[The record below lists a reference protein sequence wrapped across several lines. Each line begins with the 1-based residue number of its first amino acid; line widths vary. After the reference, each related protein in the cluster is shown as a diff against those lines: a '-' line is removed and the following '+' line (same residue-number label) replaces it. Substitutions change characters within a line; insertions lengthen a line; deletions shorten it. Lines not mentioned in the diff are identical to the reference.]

1 MRIAICDDVLSDLEA
16 LNNAVSEYY
25 SSKNTPVIIDKF
37 SNPETLLNKFFLEG
51 NNYYNVFILDIVMQQ
66 NGIDVAKKIAKI
78 NPYAIIIFQSSSPE
92 FAVDAFRVKALDYIL
107 KPLNKQ
113 QVNECLNRV
122 SSLLETTKK
131 EIIQVKNSDLN
142 LVNIEINQINYI
154 ESSDR
159 KIVFHMIDE
168 TTVSTISM
176 RTKFLE
182 SIPFNYEEKNF
193 LNCHASFIV
202 NMNQIKSIVNFD
214 FIMFNGD
221 TVPISK
227 RMLKQTKEKYFKYL
241 IGD

>member
-37 SNPETLLNKFFLEG
+37 TNPETLLNKFFLEG

-182 SIPFNYEEKNF
+182 SIPFDYEEKNF

-202 NMNQIKSIVNFD
+202 NMNQIKSIVNLD
-214 FIMFNGD
+214 QIHLEQD
-221 TVPISK
+221 
-227 RMLKQTKEKYFKYL
+227 
-241 IGD
+241 